1 MVAVLTRKYSREGS
15 SSSCKFDPGM
25 ETHIKILRGSAEDI
39 PAMIEL
45 DRASDTCAHWTQQQ
59 YEDMF
64 RAGHAAT
71 PRFVVAAKAAIA
83 EPTGESVQAQAT
95 GQLYGF
101 IVARNI
107 APEWEIENIVV
118 LQKARR
124 KGLGRRLL
132 EVLIDSV
139 RRTNSE
145 AVFLEVRESNRGARA
160 LYERAG
166 FQIAGR
172 RKSYY
177 MQPLEDAIL
186 YRLQLR

>member
-1 MVAVLTRKYSREGS
+1 
-15 SSSCKFDPGM
+15 M
-25 ETHIKILRGSAEDI
+25 ETHIKILRGSAEDV

-45 DRASDTCAHWTQQQ
+45 DRASDTAAHWTQRQ
-59 YEDMF
+59 YGDIF
-64 RAGHAAT
+64 RAGEDAT
-71 PRFVVAAKAAIA
+71 PRFIVVAKTATAGPAGD
-83 EPTGESVQAQAT
+83 PVQAQAG

-107 APEWEIENIVV
+107 SPEWEIENIVV

>member
-1 MVAVLTRKYSREGS
+1 
-15 SSSCKFDPGM
+15 M

-45 DRASDTCAHWTQQQ
+45 DRASDACAHWTQQQ

-64 RAGHAAT
+64 RARHTAT
-71 PRFVVAAKAAIA
+71 PSFVVVAKAASA
-83 EPTGESVQAQAT
+83 EQVGEPVQAQAT

-118 LQKARR
+118 IQKARR
-124 KGLGRRLL
+124 KGLGTRLL

-145 AVFLEVRESNRGARA
+145 AVFLEVRESNRGART
-160 LYERAG
+160 LYESAG
-166 FQIAGR
+166 FETIGR

-186 YRLQLR
+186 YRLRLH

>member
-1 MVAVLTRKYSREGS
+1 
-15 SSSCKFDPGM
+15 M

-45 DRASDTCAHWTQQQ
+45 DRASDTAAHWTQRQ

-64 RAGHAAT
+64 RAGEDAT
-71 PRFVVAAKAAIA
+71 PRFVVVARTATA
-83 EPTGESVQAQAT
+83 EPGGDPVQAPAE

-101 IVARNI
+101 IVARNL

-118 LQKARR
+118 LQRARR

-132 EVLIDSV
+132 EVLIESV

-145 AVFLEVRESNRGARA
+145 AVFLEVRESNKGARS
-160 LYERAG
+160 LYESAG
-166 FQIAGR
+166 FEIAGL

-177 MQPLEDAIL
+177 MQPLEDAII
-186 YRLQLR
+186 YRLLLR